1 MNGTLLQQKD
11 DYQLFVDMLI
21 TMFLP
26 LLQYKNHSYLVQNEA
41 QTSFSMSIYII
52 SIGQIGALQHNII
65 PNYKA

>member
-1 MNGTLLQQKD
+1 MNGTILQQKD

-41 QTSFSMSIYII
+41 RTSFSMSII